1 MKYDLRVLGM
11 ENRNTVLPCYLVTI
25 PKRIAVEMEYYSA
38 IKGNLFEL
46 VLMRWMN
53 LELVIQSDIS
63 KQEKNKYHILMHVYG
78 I

>member
-25 PKRIAVEMEYYSA
+25 PERIAIGMEYYSA

-53 LELVIQSDIS
+53 LESVIQSEVS
-63 KQEKNKYHILMHVYG
+63 QKEKNRYHLLMHVSR

>member
-25 PKRIAVEMEYYSA
+25 PERIAIGMEYYSA

-53 LELVIQSDIS
+53 LESVIQSEVS
-63 KQEKNKYHILMHVYG
+63 QKENNRYHLLMHVSG